1 MPAIQPDQLAQL
13 LSLTAQQ
20 TQQTQQSQHLHDNL
34 QSFVN
39 SQPQQI
45 LGASLSNFGSVM
57 SASSQPQH
65 SRNNVVVGGG
75 GNVGV
80 GVGAGAGAGDDDEQ
94 RELLELAQRKLSE
107 ANAGGS
113 GEDGKRFQATLELA
127 AALLQQLQQR
137 PKP

>member
-45 LGASLSNFGSVM
+45 LGASLSNFSSVM
-57 SASSQPQH
+57 SASAQPQH
-65 SRNNVVVGGG
+65 PRNNVVGGGG

-80 GVGAGAGAGDDDEQ
+80 GDDDEQ